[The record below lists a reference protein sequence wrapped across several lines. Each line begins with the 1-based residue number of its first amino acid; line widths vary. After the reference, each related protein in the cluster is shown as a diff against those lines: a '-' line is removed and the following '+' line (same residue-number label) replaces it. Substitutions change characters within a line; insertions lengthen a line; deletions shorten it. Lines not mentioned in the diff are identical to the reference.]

1 MLPPQPELSA
11 QAEVSAKLR
20 QHHPFFLE
28 ASAPTPRRR
37 PLTAS
42 LPPGPQG
49 GPGGAYPTPHT
60 TPCPLQAPRA
70 PPPAPP
76 DGRARAC
83 AAAAFWDADCA
94 VGSGE
99 WAEPPHYP

>member
-42 LPPGPQG
+42 LPPCPQG

-70 PPPAPP
+70 PRRAPRHPPRTA
-76 DGRARAC
+76 GRPGAGGAR
-83 AAAAFWDADCA
+83 
-94 VGSGE
+94 
-99 WAEPPHYP
+99 